1 MAAGVKILSAFT
13 PEAVRWIESLSRKLG
28 KKYTSAIPTDPEYLA
43 GEVGEK
49 LINLNREAP
58 QMLDIY
64 GDEGLYRVLQEANL
78 GESDLGLVKPSTFR
92 EAAAPIDTR
101 DPWIRDMVNS
111 KVRNLIDLRESG
123 IGYDDVPFLSIDKD
137 GSLVRVV
144 GHEGRHRSRA
154 LEAMRE
160 PHQLVRFRRSFP
172 LSRSYDTPLP
182 DLPPQTKL
190 HAEQVGWQYFP
201 PKPVGTLGEL
211 IKFLSVAPPAA
222 LGALSQ
228 LPEEAD
234 AK

>member
-43 GEVGEK
+43 GEMGEK

-101 DPWIRDMVNS
+101 DPWIRDMVNE

-123 IGYDDVPFLSIDKD
+123 IGYDDVPFLNIDKD
-137 GSLVRVV
+137 GNLVRVV

-154 LEAMRE
+154 LEAMGE
-160 PHQLVRFRRSFP
+160 PHQLVRFRRS
-172 LSRSYDTPLP
+172 DAPLP

-190 HAEQVGWQYFP
+190 HSQTDIWRGYFP
-201 PKPVGTLGEL
+201 PKPVGTLEEL

-234 AK
+234 VK

>member
-1 MAAGVKILSAFT
+1 MAAGAKILASLSDD
-13 PEAVRWIESLSRKLG
+13 AVRWVESLSRKL
-28 KKYTSAIPTDPEYLA
+28 KTRVSEYSPIPTDPETIA
-43 GEVGEK
+43 GNMGER
-49 LINLNREAP
+49 LVNLNREAP

-64 GDEGLYRVLQEANL
+64 EDRALYRVLEEANF

-92 EAAAPIDTR
+92 DAAARINTE
-101 DPWIRDMVNS
+101 DPYIRDMVDE

-123 IGYDDVPFLSIDKD
+123 TGYDDIPFLSVDQKEK
-137 GSLVRVV
+137 LVAHVV

-154 LEAMRE
+154 LELLRE
-160 PHQLVRFRRSFP
+160 PSQLVRFIRRGSE
-172 LSRSYDTPLP
+172 SPLP

-190 HAEQVGWQYFP
+190 YGQKLGPLEEGT
-201 PKPVGTLGEL
+201 KPVGTLGEL